1 MISNKLS
8 IYTIFHILNFP
19 KKKRLDAK
27 YAIDTRNKIKKF
39 QVFASGKN
47 KELFVDWI
55 GGENKLQYF
64 TQSGH
69 MAKLGESTF

>member
-47 KELFVDWI
+47 KELFVD
-55 GGENKLQYF
+55 
-64 TQSGH
+64 
-69 MAKLGESTF
+69 